1 MPYVVPTAADLKT
14 RFPEFTNVDNQIVG
28 TFISAAANE
37 VDPVQWQEKYY
48 AIAIIYLAAHF
59 MWLYQ
64 QQLLVQSQGTG
75 GSGGGGGAG
84 SDIQTFLSDMRWE
97 DFEISFGSTST
108 GKSGSSS
115 WLQSSWSASPLY
127 GKTMYGQLFIE
138 LRRRNLPTVVL
149 IG

>member
-1 MPYVVPTAADLKT
+1 MPYDVPTAAEFKA
-14 RFPEFTNVDNQIVG
+14 RFPEFISVVDQIVM

-37 VDPVQWQEKYY
+37 IEPSQWIEKYY
-48 AIAIIYLAAHF
+48 KTAIIYLAAHF

-75 GSGGGGGAG
+75 GSGGGGAG

-97 DFEISFGSTST
+97 DFEVSFGSTST

-115 WLQSSWSASPLY
+115 WLQASGGASPLY
-127 GKTMYGQLFIE
+127 GKTMYGQLYIE
-138 LRRRNLPTVVL
+138 LRRRNLPTVLL
-149 IG
+149 IQ